1 MTIIHE
7 LILYQSRK
15 VDNAISCHHYLSKL
29 EETIRQAYT
38 IGASWLKE
46 RKAKFKNRLDKGA
59 CLRPF
64 QVGERLVKKEILLEK
79 WHLQDSGLQRRR

>member
-29 EETIRQAYT
+29 EEAIRQAYT
-38 IGASWLKE
+38 ISQAIIEENL
-46 RKAKFKNRLDKGA
+46 
-59 CLRPF
+59 
-64 QVGERLVKKEILLEK
+64 
-79 WHLQDSGLQRRR
+79 